1 MADVSPTRKGEVAQ
15 PPERTHMKF
24 MMITDSPDIARFAVD
39 GGVDRIFV
47 DLEILGKQ
55 ERQGHL
61 NTVISRHELD
71 DVRRLRPVVPPGRLL
86 VRVNPIHEGSQQEID
101 QVVDAGAD
109 IVMLPMFRTPEEV
122 ATFTA
127 AVRGRA
133 RCCLLVETLGAA
145 MHLQECV
152 RVPGVDEVHIG
163 LNDLH
168 LELGMDFMF
177 EPLANGMVDELC
189 DVLRAAGMP
198 FGIGG
203 VARVGEGLLPAEV
216 VLSEHAR
223 LGSTGAI
230 LSRTF
235 HRQASTV
242 ADIQAQMDFPAEVAK
257 LRAAFAGHL
266 QCGPEQWKLS
276 REALQQGVRAV
287 VAAVR
292 ARKAGA

>member
-1 MADVSPTRKGEVAQ
+1 
-15 PPERTHMKF
+15 MKF
-24 MMITDSPDIARFAVD
+24 MMITDKPDIARFAVD

-47 DLEILGKQ
+47 DLEILGKK

-61 NTVISRHELD
+61 NTVISRHGLD
-71 DVRRLRPVVPPGRLL
+71 DVRRLRPVVPAGRLL
-86 VRVNPIHEGSQQEID
+86 VRVNPIHEGSEQEID
-101 QVVDAGAD
+101 QVVEAGAD
-109 IVMLPMFRTPEEV
+109 IVMLPMFRTPAEV
-122 ATFTA
+122 AAFTA
-127 AVRGRA
+127 ALRGRA

-145 MHLQECV
+145 MSLNDCV

-189 DVLRAAGMP
+189 DVLRAAGIP

-203 VARVGEGLLPAEV
+203 VARVGEGLLPAEA
-216 VLSEHAR
+216 VLSEHVR

-235 HRQASTV
+235 HRQAGSV
-242 ADIQAQMDFPAEVAK
+242 AEIQSQMDFAAEVAK
-257 LRAAFAGHL
+257 LRAAYAHHMES
-266 QCGPEQWKLS
+266 GPEQLKRG
-276 REALQQGVRAV
+276 REAVQQGVRAV

>member
-1 MADVSPTRKGEVAQ
+1 
-15 PPERTHMKF
+15 
-24 MMITDSPDIARFAVD
+24 MMITDSPDIARFAVE

-47 DLEILGKQ
+47 DLEMLGKQ

-61 NTVISRHELD
+61 NTVISRHELA
-71 DVRRLRPVVPPGRLL
+71 DVQRLRPVVPAGRLL
-86 VRVNPIHEGSQQEID
+86 VRINPIHAGSQQEID
-101 QVVDAGAD
+101 QVVEAGAD
-109 IVMLPMFRTPEEV
+109 ILMLPMFRTPAEV
-122 ATFTA
+122 AAFTT
-127 AVRGRA
+127 AVGGRA
-133 RCCLLVETLGAA
+133 RCCLLVETLGAS
-145 MHLQECV
+145 MHLQDCV

-168 LELGMDFMF
+168 LELGLDFMF

-189 DVLRAAGMP
+189 DVLRAAGLP

-203 VARVGEGLLPAEV
+203 VARVGEGLLPAEAI
-216 VLSEHAR
+216 LSEHAR

-235 HRQASTV
+235 HRQASSV
-242 ADIQAQMDFPAEVAK
+242 AEIQAQMDFPAEVAK
-257 LRAAFAGHL
+257 LRAAYAGHL
-266 QCGPEQWKLS
+266 QAGPEELQQG
-276 REALQQGVRAV
+276 REAVQQGVRAV